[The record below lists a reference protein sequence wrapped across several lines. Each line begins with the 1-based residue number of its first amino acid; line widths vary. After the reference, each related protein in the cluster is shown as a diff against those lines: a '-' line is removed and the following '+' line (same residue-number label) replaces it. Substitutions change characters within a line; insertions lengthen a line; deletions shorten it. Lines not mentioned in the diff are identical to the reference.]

1 MRSGGNP
8 RSTSS
13 VSRRRPSYGLH
24 FDDQDKRV
32 EAYRKEVGTK
42 IRRIEAAL
50 KRARVGGTVVIDA
63 KWAPISELILARAKR
78 VRADLLLVHAK
89 SGRLAGFMGGS
100 VARQIARR
108 LDPLL
113 ASLLESSPPSAARVP
128 STAIPRSMYPAP
140 SAGVKKLPVDA
151 YLYGNYS
158 SRGGVAIS
166 THSPRT
172 ALRWHSGIW
181 RSRWLAGSSR
191 RFCAVWRWGPC

>member
-113 ASLLESSPPSAARVP
+113 ERDASVGDAIAIEAPLFASLLESSPPSAARVP

-151 YLYGNYS
+151 YLYGN
-158 SRGGVAIS
+158 
-166 THSPRT
+166 
-172 ALRWHSGIW
+172 
-181 RSRWLAGSSR
+181 
-191 RFCAVWRWGPC
+191 

>member
-113 ASLLESSPPSAARVP
+113 ERDASVGDAIAIEAPAIRVASGEQP
-128 STAIPRSMYPAP
+128 TQRRPGAIDGDPAQHVPRAF
-140 SAGVKKLPVDA
+140 
-151 YLYGNYS
+151 
-158 SRGGVAIS
+158 
-166 THSPRT
+166 
-172 ALRWHSGIW
+172 
-181 RSRWLAGSSR
+181 R
-191 RFCAVWRWGPC
+191 RRQEIAS

>member
-1 MRSGGNP
+1 L
-8 RSTSS
+8 
-13 VSRRRPSYGLH
+13 YGLH

-50 KRARVGGTVVIDA
+50 KRARVGGTVVVDA

-100 VARQIARR
+100 VARQIVRR

-151 YLYGNYS
+151 YLYGK
-158 SRGGVAIS
+158 
-166 THSPRT
+166 
-172 ALRWHSGIW
+172 
-181 RSRWLAGSSR
+181 
-191 RFCAVWRWGPC
+191 